1 VAPESGSAEIVANP
15 SPGRG
20 RTPAFTLIEL
30 LFVLAI
36 LATLAALV
44 APAVFGVIGAADSLR
59 CRNHLREI
67 GAAYRQYLTDS
78 GGVWPPILTSEAPTD
93 LLRQIEADTGLRAA
107 PARPAA
113 DWGQPG
119 PHWSLVLYPYIG
131 DIRIYTCPAD
141 PKAGLRGLAVLAPG
155 KEHSVGLL
163 DAPPESYALN
173 VILFRT
179 ADDLRRQAGCT
190 WGTRGDADFNGLQ
203 SCTTLAEQRQMIPN
217 LEARIL
223 FFCGACGQTVGS
235 QFNVPFRTNGL
246 VERWDWHP
254 HRASAAFAD
263 EPGCGSNYLFGDG
276 HVEYRDELPG
286 LWEWGYDLGRPRPK
300 PP

>member
-1 VAPESGSAEIVANP
+1 MTDS

-20 RTPAFTLIEL
+20 RPPGFTLIEL
-30 LFVLAI
+30 LFVIAI
-36 LATLAALV
+36 LATLAALLV
-44 APAVFGVIGAADSLR
+44 PAVLGVIGAADSLR
-59 CRNHLREI
+59 CRNHLRQI
-67 GAAYRQYLTDS
+67 GAAYRQYLMDS

-93 LLRQIEADTGLRAA
+93 LLREIEADTGLRAA

-141 PKAGLRGLAVLAPG
+141 PKADRRGRDVLAPG

-163 DAPPESYALN
+163 GAPPESYALN

-179 ADDLRRQAGCT
+179 ADDMRRQAGCT
-190 WGTRGDADFNGLQ
+190 WGTKGDADFFNGLQ
-203 SCTTLAEQRQMIPN
+203 SCTTLAEQKQMIPS

-223 FFCGACGQTVGS
+223 FFCGASGQTVGS
-235 QFNVPFRTNGL
+235 QFNVPFRACGL

-276 HVEYRDELPG
+276 HVEYRDALPG
-286 LWEWGYDLGRPRPK
+286 LWEWGYDLGRPLRK
-300 PP
+300 PA